1 MINQKMVRNVHADL
15 PPEFLATPNP
25 GLFPEP
31 SSLIGTI
38 GDQDPQIPEIHPIL
52 SGVFEKGEPV

>member
-1 MINQKMVRNVHADL
+1 MQISPQS
-15 PPEFLATPNP
+15 FCSPNP
-25 GLFPEP
+25 GLFPGP